1 MVSADGP
8 RRLPFLAER
17 LVEAVEIPSREAVD
31 RDGAEVGREHVVDEA
46 ARLFDRAR
54 RSPEAWHL
62 AYVLLELSLKCGR
75 GPTVL
80 AGGDFL
86 LELVEG
92 PVRLPLAG
100 DRDRAAHLDRL
111 PPFSVRPTNTR
122 RRTRVRPGLSQVI
135 EPLPWSRRR
144 STVGATDAYC
154 RPEIVPVSLERC
166 ESGRIGLTANE
177 STWKLGPRVQIP
189 PSPLVARGQAT
200 TYDGSSWSVPVQAD
214 SYAAIVNEVSC
225 ASSSFCVAVDA
236 ENYAFVFA
244 PTTAAITTSTS
255 HPRLGQSI
263 SIGVKVSGRP
273 RGVGAKTPTGK
284 VIVKEASTTLCV
296 TALSTGKG
304 SCRLSTR
311 RLGAGKYHL
320 AATYSGS
327 ADYGRSVSRPTTL
340 TVAKAIS
347 ATVLKLSTAKLTE
360 GSEQAEHLSVTVS
373 PQHAGLTPTGKVT
386 VKEAAAAL
394 CVIKLSTGKG
404 SCRLSTRRLGA
415 GKYHLVATYSGSAD
429 FGSSASASK
438 TLTVTK

>member
-1 MVSADGP
+1 MSPWTSHGNAIIYSETSWGTPIVIDPNYFATSVSCTSSS
-8 RRLPFLAER
+8 FC
-17 LVEAVEIPSREAVD
+17 VAVD
-31 RDGAEVGREHVVDEA
+31 NDGRVIKYGTTGWGTPA
-46 ARLFDRAR
+46 
-54 RSPEAWHL
+54 
-62 AYVLLELSLKCGR
+62 SL
-75 GPTVL
+75 
-80 AGGDFL
+80 
-86 LELVEG
+86 
-92 PVRLPLAG
+92 
-100 DRDRAAHLDRL
+100 
-111 PPFSVRPTNTR
+111 
-122 RRTRVRPGLSQVI
+122 GLSRGGTSV
-135 EPLPWSRRR
+135 SCT
-144 STVGATDAYC
+144 SSSFCVATD
-154 RPEIVPVSLERC
+154 
-166 ESGRIGLTANE
+166 
-177 STWKLGPRVQIP
+177 ST
-189 PSPLVARGQAT
+189 GQAT